1 MDGGAGVDA
10 QAGTGTDTPT
20 VSIVMLNYNTHDL
33 VLDCLRS
40 MRHLPVPDVEVVLLD
55 NGSREFDPRP
65 FVEARPGVVIRTV
78 ADNLGPALGYN
89 RAVEA
94 ATGEYILL
102 LDSDTLFPASNRV
115 EELVAHLDAHPEY
128 AAAAPLTVDAQ
139 GVVDPWQAV
148 YFPAVWR
155 MVASVPARMLA
166 ERVPRLRP
174 LLGRVAVNLGPLA
187 DRDVDATCFA
197 ATLVRRSCFEA
208 VGGFSTEYFM
218 YYEDTDLSKKFQ
230 VRNWPIRWIVGARV
244 VHLGGGSSP
253 ASPERDRRYVRSQE
267 IYFQKWKGR
276 TGVWLLRLIRLPFR
290 ALPAMER
297 WQRVGPAVDDPG

>member
-1 MDGGAGVDA
+1 VDA
-10 QAGTGTDTPT
+10 EVESGDHLPK
-20 VSIVMLNYNTHDL
+20 VSIVVLNYNTHGL

-40 MRHLPVPDVEVVLLD
+40 MRNLRIPDFEVVLLD
-55 NGSREFDPRP
+55 NGSREFDPGP
-65 FVEARPGVVIRTV
+65 FAEAWPGLVIRTV
-78 ADNLGPALGYN
+78 ADNLGPARGYN
-89 RAVEA
+89 EAVEA
-94 ATGEYILL
+94 SSGEYVLL
-102 LDSDTLFPASNRV
+102 LDSDTLFPEDNRV
-115 EELVAHLDAHPEY
+115 EELVAWLDAHPGY
-128 AAAAPLTVDAQ
+128 AAAAPLTVDAH

-155 MVASVPARMLA
+155 MVASVPARVLA

-197 ATLVRRSCFEA
+197 ATLVRRSCFDA

-230 VRNWPIRWIVGARV
+230 VRNWRIRWVVGARV
-244 VHLGGGSSP
+244 VHLGGGSST

-267 IYFQKWKGR
+267 IYFRKWKGR
-276 TGVWLLRLIRLPFR
+276 TGVWLLRLVRLPFR
-290 ALPAMER
+290 VAPALER
-297 WQRVGPAVDDPG
+297 WQRVGPAADGAPGRG